1 MLNAIQRAFPFSSPR
16 PLGNVTRRV
25 FVHTVIDRSA
35 FGCE

>member
-25 FVHTVIDRSA
+25 LSILL
-35 FGCE
+35 